1 MNGEITLPG
10 PFRSE
15 NHKNILSK
23 YFEAYKKVKAV
34 LGGNEVNKHY
44 RNKYVSKEKVFEEV
58 RSKVVAEGLVISSDE
73 VIVDGVSWLFVYLQ
87 DVESGEWVGSKARL
101 VWGSSGNELHNHQ
114 SAITYTERYT
124 VSRMFFIAYGDKDSD
139 GNNAY
144 PDFNPN
150 AEEDNSK
157 PEPKPKPKPKE
168 SSRSSIE
175 YTETESGG
183 MRETVNRMIR
193 AKRLKECNDAVLKF
207 VKSEYRKSANVFI
220 DPKNRKIVPKAAEP
234 IIKDLGNLEHIT
246 NPDIMVAAYDT
257 FSRAAFPELFES
269 SGREEMVR
277 EKLFGHG
284 D

>member
-1 MNGEITLPG
+1 MNGEFTLPG

-150 AEEDNSK
+150 AEGDS
-157 PEPKPKPKPKE
+157 PK
-168 SSRSSIE
+168 RSDRFSIE
-175 YTETESGG
+175 YAETVSGG
-183 MRETVNRMIR
+183 MRETVNRMVDDG
-193 AKRLKECNDAVLKF
+193 RLEASNDAVLQF
-207 VKSEYRKSANVFI
+207 VKSEYRKSVSAFT
-220 DPKNRKIVPKAAEP
+220 DPKNPKKIPKVAEP
-234 IIKDLGNLEHIT
+234 IIKDLGNLSNVT
-246 NPDIMVAAYDT
+246 NPDRMIAAYDT
-257 FSRAAFPELFES
+257 FSRAAFPELFDN
-269 SGREEMVR
+269 GN
-277 EKLFGHG
+277 
-284 D
+284 